1 MKEQYDFSSAQR
13 GPIVPPEPGTTT
25 ITLPIDNEVLGW
37 FRDQVN
43 RAGGGDYLKL
53 INSALREH
61 IYQKANP
68 IEDVVRRVVREELN
82 RAA

>member
-1 MKEQYDFSSAQR
+1 MEKQYDFSSAQR
-13 GPIVPPEPGTTT
+13 GPIITPESGITT
-25 ITLPIDNEVLGW
+25 IMLPIDNEVLEW

-53 INSALREH
+53 INNALREH
-61 IYQKANP
+61 IHQTTHP
-68 IEDVVRRVVREELN
+68 IEDVVRRVVREELS